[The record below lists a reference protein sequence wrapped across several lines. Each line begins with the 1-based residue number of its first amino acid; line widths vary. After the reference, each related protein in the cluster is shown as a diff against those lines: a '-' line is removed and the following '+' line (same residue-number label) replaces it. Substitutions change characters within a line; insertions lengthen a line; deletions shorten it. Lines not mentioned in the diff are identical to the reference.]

1 MRPAKVI
8 VIDTSAIIAIAVNEP
23 YARRLIDVIETH
35 DELLISAATLTELL
49 IVAAR
54 KGALHEVEEFLKG
67 FGHQTIDV
75 TEVFAR
81 LAGAAYNQWGK
92 GFHPAG
98 LNFGDCFAYAL
109 AKERDC
115 PLLFIGN
122 DFSKTDI
129 RSALDVESGTA

>member
-1 MRPAKVI
+1 MI
-8 VIDTSAIIAIAVNEP
+8 VIDTSAIMAIATNEP
-23 YARRLIDVIETH
+23 DAYRLVQRMQAH

-54 KGALHEVEEFLKG
+54 KDVLREVEDFLRG
-67 FGHQTIDV
+67 FGHSTVDV
-75 TEVFAR
+75 TEDFAR
-81 LAGAAYNQWGK
+81 RAGAAYVQWGK

-109 AKERDC
+109 AKEHGC

-129 RSALDVESGTA
+129 ASALDSEGETT